1 MEIIKELHNLKKV
14 LILFTIFVI
23 SCGSEEGTV
32 DLDYPAEEVNGVS
45 LVDCLVSKGWE
56 NIPTIELRGDRVH
69 LIFDEPFDGERY
81 DVLQEECLD
90 IVWQSV
96 EVVEETEEAPSNI
109 EADTTT
115 TTTVADTTTTTVVL
129 DKPAFEILD
138 KHPKVEC
145 LNTVGATM
153 FIDVFGMYVIAAK
166 ESPLEKVLHTANVLA
181 QYLDND
187 EDGFADDPN
196 VLWQLVENNYIM
208 PVWPIDGGA
217 DGLTVSEI
225 RQKCSNVNIGAYMF
239 IEDINGNGG
248 DSYVFGGIA
257 NDNSFTNGGD
267 GEWDANLEEIFHAV
281 TWGWYRAY
289 PEYFANGDWWPW
301 TGIENKDLIG
311 GKGEL
316 SSKLTTA
323 MDAARGGWFE
333 DTPDQYPDNA
343 WYTYVDKSCGYG
355 CQSIEYLYWLLMSN
369 IGALDPS
376 ITNKCEK
383 SKSEWFICTKEELKE
398 RDVLGFELINNY
410 GFNLPT
416 NIPDGNYKG
425 TP

>member
-1 MEIIKELHNLKKV
+1 MKKV
-14 LILFTIFVI
+14 VILLTIFLI
-23 SCGSEEGTV
+23 SCGSENGTAE
-32 DLDYPAEEVNGVS
+32 LDYPAKEVNGVS

-257 NDNSFTNGGD
+257 NDNSFMNGGD
-267 GEWDANLEEIFHAV
+267 GEWDANLEEIFHTV

>member
-1 MEIIKELHNLKKV
+1 MKKV
-14 LILFTIFVI
+14 VILLTIILI
-23 SCGSEEGTV
+23 SCGSEGGTAE
-32 DLDYPAEEVNGVS
+32 LDYPAKEVNGVS

-56 NIPTIELRGDRVH
+56 NIPTIELRGDRVY

-115 TTTVADTTTTTVVL
+115 TTTVADTTTTTTVL

-257 NDNSFTNGGD
+257 NDNSFMNGGD
-267 GEWDANLEEIFHAV
+267 GEWDANLEEVFHTV

>member
-1 MEIIKELHNLKKV
+1 MKRVI
-14 LILFTIFVI
+14 ILFTIFLI
-23 SCGSEEGTV
+23 SCGSEEGTTE
-32 DLDYPAEEVNGVS
+32 LDYPAEEVNGVS

-115 TTTVADTTTTTVVL
+115 ITTVADTTTTTVVL

-267 GEWDANLEEIFHAV
+267 GEWDANLEEIFHTV

-355 CQSIEYLYWLLMSN
+355 CQSMEYLYWLLMSN

>member
-1 MEIIKELHNLKKV
+1 MKKV
-14 LILFTIFVI
+14 LILLTIFLI
-23 SCGSEEGTV
+23 SCGSEEGTTE
-32 DLDYPAEEVNGVS
+32 LDYPAEEVNGVS

-129 DKPAFEILD
+129 DKSAFEILD

-257 NDNSFTNGGD
+257 NDNSFMNGGD
-267 GEWDANLEEIFHAV
+267 GEWDANLEEIFHTV

>member
-1 MEIIKELHNLKKV
+1 MKKV
-14 LILFTIFVI
+14 LILLTIFLI
-23 SCGSEEGTV
+23 SCGSENGTAE
-32 DLDYPAEEVNGVS
+32 LDYPAKEVNGVS

-267 GEWDANLEEIFHAV
+267 GEWDANLEEIFHTV

-355 CQSIEYLYWLLMSN
+355 CQSMEYLYWLLMSN

>member
-1 MEIIKELHNLKKV
+1 MSQPCGAELLEKPKSSLFREPFSDELEAASSLQGFEVIVAMRERTGFPASLLKQLPQLKLLVTTGMRNLSIDMEAAAEQGVDVCGTGMLGYPTAELTWA
-14 LILFTIFVI
+14 LILALARNLNHEDQSMKEGNWHI
-23 SCGSEEGTV
+23 SLGT
-32 DLDYPAEEVNGVS
+32 G
-45 LVDCLVSKGWE
+45 
-56 NIPTIELRGDRVH
+56 LRGKN
-69 LIFDEPFDGERY
+69 LGLY
-81 DVLQEECLD
+81 GLGKLGSQ
-90 IVWQSV
+90 
-96 EVVEETEEAPSNI
+96 
-109 EADTTT
+109 
-115 TTTVADTTTTTVVL
+115 VARIGQ
-129 DKPAFEILD
+129 A
-138 KHPKVEC
+138 
-145 LNTVGATM
+145 
-153 FIDVFGMYVIAAK
+153 FGMYVIAAK

-267 GEWDANLEEIFHAV
+267 GEWDANLEEIFHTV

-343 WYTYVDKSCGYG
+343 WYTYDDKSCGYG
-355 CQSIEYLYWLLMSN
+355 CQSMEYLYHLLMTN
-369 IGALDPS
+369 IGAYDP
-376 ITNKCEK
+376 IHTPHCEDLK
-383 SKSEWFICTKEELKE
+383 REWRGGCTKEELEQK
-398 RDVLGFELINNY
+398 DILGFELINNY

>member
-1 MEIIKELHNLKKV
+1 MKKV
-14 LILFTIFVI
+14 LLLLTIFLI
-23 SCGSEEGTV
+23 SCGSEESTGAVEESTGAVEESTGT
-32 DLDYPAEEVNGVS
+32 EE
-45 LVDCLVSKGWE
+45 
-56 NIPTIELRGDRVH
+56 T
-69 LIFDEPFDGERY
+69 
-81 DVLQEECLD
+81 
-90 IVWQSV
+90 

-115 TTTVADTTTTTVVL
+115 TTTVADTTTTTSVL
-129 DKPAFEILD
+129 DNPAFEILD

-145 LNTVGATM
+145 LNTVGATK
-153 FIDVFGMYVIAAK
+153 FVDVFGMYVIATE

-196 VLWQLVENNYIM
+196 VLWQLVENNYVM
-208 PVWPIDGGA
+208 PVWPTDGGA
-217 DGLTVSEI
+217 DALTISEI

-257 NDNSFTNGGD
+257 NDNSFTNDGD
-267 GEWDANLEEIFHAV
+267 GEWDANLEEIFHTV

-289 PEYFANGDWWPW
+289 PDYFGNGEWWPW
-301 TGIENKDLIG
+301 TGLSTKDLIT

-323 MDAARGGWFE
+323 VDAARGGWFE
-333 DTPDQYPDNA
+333 DTPDQYPNNA
-343 WYTYVDKSCGYG
+343 WYTYDDKSCGYG
-355 CQSIEYLYWLLMSN
+355 CQSMEYIYHLLMTN
-369 IGALDPS
+369 IGAYDP
-376 ITNKCEK
+376 IHTAHCEYLK
-383 SKSEWFICTKEELKE
+383 REWRGGCTKEELEQK
-398 RDVLGFELINNY
+398 DVLGFELINNY

-416 NIPDGNYKG
+416 NIPNGNYKG

>member
-1 MEIIKELHNLKKV
+1 MKKV
-14 LILFTIFVI
+14 VILLTIFLI
-23 SCGSEEGTV
+23 SCGSENGTAE
-32 DLDYPAEEVNGVS
+32 LDYPAKEVNGVS

-56 NIPTIELRGDRVH
+56 NIPTIELKGDRVH

-115 TTTVADTTTTTVVL
+115 TTTVADTTTTTTVL

-257 NDNSFTNGGD
+257 NDNSFMNGGD
-267 GEWDANLEEIFHAV
+267 GEWDANLEEVFHTV

-355 CQSIEYLYWLLMSN
+355 CQSMEYLYWLLMSN

>member
-1 MEIIKELHNLKKV
+1 MKKV
-14 LILFTIFVI
+14 LLLLTIFLI
-23 SCGSEEGTV
+23 SCGSEESTGAVEESTGAVEESTGT
-32 DLDYPAEEVNGVS
+32 EE
-45 LVDCLVSKGWE
+45 
-56 NIPTIELRGDRVH
+56 T
-69 LIFDEPFDGERY
+69 
-81 DVLQEECLD
+81 
-90 IVWQSV
+90 

-115 TTTVADTTTTTVVL
+115 TTTVADTTTTTSVL
-129 DKPAFEILD
+129 DNPAFEILD

-145 LNTVGATM
+145 LNTVGATK
-153 FIDVFGMYVIAAK
+153 FVDVFGMYVIATE

-196 VLWQLVENNYIM
+196 VLWQLVENNYVM
-208 PVWPIDGGA
+208 PVWPTDGGA
-217 DGLTVSEI
+217 DALTISEI

-267 GEWDANLEEIFHAV
+267 GEWDANLEEIFHTV

-301 TGIENKDLIG
+301 SGIENKDLIG

-425 TP
+425 AP

>member
-1 MEIIKELHNLKKV
+1 MKKY
-14 LILFTIFVI
+14 LILLLIIFI
-23 SCGSEEGTV
+23 SCGSPESLEEEIV
-32 DLDYPAEEVNGVS
+32 PLEEEIVS
-45 LVDCLVSKGWE
+45 LEEEDNNKPDSSSE
-56 NIPTIELRGDRVH
+56 DQ
-69 LIFDEPFDGERY
+69 
-81 DVLQEECLD
+81 QEASSEA
-90 IVWQSV
+90 
-96 EVVEETEEAPSNI
+96 EEAPSNI

-129 DKPAFEILD
+129 DKSAFEILD

-257 NDNSFTNGGD
+257 NDNSFMNGGD
-267 GEWDANLEEIFHAV
+267 GEWDANLEEVFHTV

-410 GFNLPT
+410 GFNS
-416 NIPDGNYKG
+416 NN
-425 TP
+425 

>member
-1 MEIIKELHNLKKV
+1 MKKV
-14 LILFTIFVI
+14 FILLTIFLI
-23 SCGSEEGTV
+23 SCGSENGTAE
-32 DLDYPAEEVNGVS
+32 LDYPAEEVNGVS

-96 EVVEETEEAPSNI
+96 EESSGAEEAPSNI

-129 DKPAFEILD
+129 DKSAFEILD

-257 NDNSFTNGGD
+257 NDNSFMNGGD
-267 GEWDANLEEIFHAV
+267 GEWDANLEEVFHTV

>member
-1 MEIIKELHNLKKV
+1 MKKI
-14 LILFTIFVI
+14 LILLTIFLI
-23 SCGSEEGTV
+23 SCGSENETYDSENETY
-32 DLDYPAEEVNGVS
+32 DLDHPAEEVNGVS

-129 DKPAFEILD
+129 DKSAFEILD

-267 GEWDANLEEIFHAV
+267 GEWDANLEEIFHTV

>member
-1 MEIIKELHNLKKV
+1 MKKV
-14 LILFTIFVI
+14 LILLTIFLI
-23 SCGSEEGTV
+23 SCGSEEGTY
-32 DLDYPAEEVNGVS
+32 DLHHPAEEVNGVS

-267 GEWDANLEEIFHAV
+267 GEWDANLEEIFHTV

>member
-1 MEIIKELHNLKKV
+1 MKKY
-14 LILFTIFVI
+14 LILLLIIFI
-23 SCGSEEGTV
+23 SCGSPESLEEEIV
-32 DLDYPAEEVNGVS
+32 PLEEEIVPLEEEDNNKPDS
-45 LVDCLVSKGWE
+45 SSEDQ
-56 NIPTIELRGDRVH
+56 
-69 LIFDEPFDGERY
+69 
-81 DVLQEECLD
+81 QEASSEA
-90 IVWQSV
+90 
-96 EVVEETEEAPSNI
+96 EEAPSNI
-109 EADTTT
+109 EADTTTTTAVADTTT

-129 DKPAFEILD
+129 DKSAFEILD

-257 NDNSFTNGGD
+257 NDNSFMNGGD
-267 GEWDANLEEIFHAV
+267 GEWDANLEEIFHTV

>member
-14 LILFTIFVI
+14 LILLTIFLI
-23 SCGSEEGTV
+23 SCGSEEGTA

-196 VLWQLVENNYIM
+196 VLWQLVENNYVM

-267 GEWDANLEEIFHAV
+267 GEWDANLEEIFHTV

-355 CQSIEYLYWLLMSN
+355 CQSMEYLYWLLMSN

>member
-1 MEIIKELHNLKKV
+1 MKKV
-14 LILFTIFVI
+14 LILLTIFLI
-23 SCGSEEGTV
+23 SCGSENGTAE
-32 DLDYPAEEVNGVS
+32 LDYPAKEVNGVS

-267 GEWDANLEEIFHAV
+267 GEWDANLEEIFHTV

>member
-1 MEIIKELHNLKKV
+1 MKKV
-14 LILFTIFVI
+14 VILLTIFLI
-23 SCGSEEGTV
+23 SCGSENGTAE
-32 DLDYPAEEVNGVS
+32 LDYPAEEVNGVS

-257 NDNSFTNGGD
+257 NDNSFMNGGD
-267 GEWDANLEEIFHAV
+267 GEWDANLEEVFHTV

>member
-1 MEIIKELHNLKKV
+1 MKKV
-14 LILFTIFVI
+14 LILLTIFLI
-23 SCGSEEGTV
+23 SCGSEEGTAE
-32 DLDYPAEEVNGVS
+32 LDYPAEEVNGVS

-69 LIFDEPFDGERY
+69 LIFDEPFDVERY

-96 EVVEETEEAPSNI
+96 EVSSEAEEAPSNI

-267 GEWDANLEEIFHAV
+267 GEWDANLEEIFHTV

>member
-1 MEIIKELHNLKKV
+1 MKKV
-14 LILFTIFVI
+14 FILLTIFLI
-23 SCGSEEGTV
+23 SCGSEEGTAE
-32 DLDYPAEEVNGVS
+32 LDYPAKEVNGVS

-129 DKPAFEILD
+129 DKSAFEILD

-257 NDNSFTNGGD
+257 NDNSFMNGGD
-267 GEWDANLEEIFHAV
+267 GEWDANLEEIFHTV

>member
-1 MEIIKELHNLKKV
+1 MKKV
-14 LILFTIFVI
+14 LILLTIFLI
-23 SCGSEEGTV
+23 SCGSENGTAE
-32 DLDYPAEEVNGVS
+32 LDYPAKEVNGVS

-129 DKPAFEILD
+129 DKSAFEILD

-257 NDNSFTNGGD
+257 NDNSFMNGGD
-267 GEWDANLEEIFHAV
+267 GEWDANLEEVFHTV

-355 CQSIEYLYWLLMSN
+355 CQSMEYLYWLLMSN

>member
-1 MEIIKELHNLKKV
+1 MLRSLV
-14 LILFTIFVI
+14 
-23 SCGSEEGTV
+23 GSEMCIRDRDTTTTTTV
-32 DLDYPAEEVNGVS
+32 
-45 LVDCLVSKGWE
+45 
-56 NIPTIELRGDRVH
+56 
-69 LIFDEPFDGERY
+69 
-81 DVLQEECLD
+81 
-90 IVWQSV
+90 
-96 EVVEETEEAPSNI
+96 
-109 EADTTT
+109 ADTTT

-257 NDNSFTNGGD
+257 NDNSFMNGGD
-267 GEWDANLEEIFHAV
+267 GEWDANLEEVFHTV